1 MQVVAV
7 EIEVLQG
14 RACRQNCCE
23 CSCAVRENV
32 VAFEVDALEGGA
44 ALQHVCKVAWSCARS
59 APWAAQ
65 STVGEAQVCEVG
77 NLDEFF
83 CDEVKTI
90 GSDANGGEIE
100 VSEDRRSG

>member
-1 MQVVAV
+1 MEASTILIVSV
-7 EIEVLQG
+7 G
-14 RACRQNCCE
+14 
-23 CSCAVRENV
+23 
-32 VAFEVDALEGGA
+32 VDVSSVIVDVSGSWGSR
-44 ALQHVCKVAWSCARS
+44 CFFVAWSCARS